1 MVNNYSGAV
10 MTVVYIIGKDKDKGL
25 EELILSQL
33 TKSYRVTYIKNK
45 SLVQE
50 GSGYEIVVA
59 DFSELKSLY
68 VAECIIIM
76 KSGGI
81 VPEIPLPEKSIIIV
95 NSENAE
101 QLAALKSAKQ
111 SVITCGAGEKDTLSY
126 SSFTADSIVISLNRE
141 ITAFS
146 GRKILPLEI
155 PVKFD
160 KEPRDVYSPIAFT
173 ALRLILDDFNSDLGG
188 LM

>member
-1 MVNNYSGAV
+1 
-10 MTVVYIIGKDKDKGL
+10 MTVVYTIGKDNDKCL

-33 TKSYRVTYIKNK
+33 SKTYQVTYIKNK

-50 GSGYEIVVA
+50 GAGYEIVVA
-59 DFSELKSLY
+59 DFAELKSLY
-68 VAECIIIM
+68 VSECIIVM

-81 VPEIPLPEKSIIIV
+81 VPEIPLPERSIIIV

-101 QLAALKSAKQ
+101 QIAALKGVNRR
-111 SVITCGAGEKDTLSY
+111 VITCGASEKDTLSY

-155 PVKFD
+155 PVKFE
-160 KEPRDVYSPIAFT
+160 KEPKDAYSPIAFT
-173 ALRLILDDFNSDLGG
+173 ALRLILDDFNSDLGELYMG
-188 LM
+188 